1 MKIGVK
7 SKPVHVEKKIQT
19 KKIVKITMHL
29 LLKIIIRLLITERR
43 TMRTRELVKKVIIVI
58 ITVMT

>member
-1 MKIGVK
+1 MKVGVK

>member
-1 MKIGVK
+1 MKVGVK

-29 LLKIIIRLLITERR
+29 LVKIIIQLLITERR

>member
-19 KKIVKITMHL
+19 KKIVKITMQL

-58 ITVMT
+58 IPIMT

>member
-1 MKIGVK
+1 MKVGVK

-43 TMRTRELVKKVIIVI
+43 TMRTRELAKKVIIVI